1 MSGVWGLH
9 PCTPNH
15 KCRFYSGKRVSL
27 AVKLIK
33 ITNKFLKSSLH
44 LSQRAVN
51 TKESQIRE
59 ASRYCVKY
67 GAINLAQGLP
77 DFGAPEAL
85 KLAAQQAIAA
95 DHNQYA
101 DTWGIE
107 PLRLAIAAKMQRDNH
122 IMVDPETEITVCCG
136 ATEGLNLALMAV
148 LNAGDRCLIFE
159 PFYENYIPNL
169 ATVCGIPEF
178 ITLEAPNWEITRE
191 MLDRAFGKG
200 LKAVILNTPANPTG
214 KVWTLA
220 ELELLAEYCDRY
232 DVYIITDEIYEY
244 IIYEGEHI
252 SMLSLAGMSD
262 RTIVVNGFSK
272 TFCITGWR
280 LGYTVANP
288 TLTAAMRRIHD
299 FLTIC
304 APAPLQY
311 AALAAL
317 DFGRD
322 YYQNMAKDYERKRN
336 LLFSALKAMGLS
348 PVLPQGAYYIWTDSS
363 PLADNANDA
372 ALRLAQEAGV
382 AAVPGN
388 CFSNPNCDRIN
399 GLRFCFAKKDS
410 TIAAAV
416 SQMQKFQFS

>member
-1 MSGVWGLH
+1 M
-9 PCTPNH
+9 
-15 KCRFYSGKRVSL
+15 
-27 AVKLIK
+27 
-33 ITNKFLKSSLH
+33 KSSLN
-44 LSQRAVN
+44 LSQRAIS

-77 DFGAPEAL
+77 DFPAPEAL
-85 KLAAQQAIAA
+85 KIAAQSAIAA

-101 DTWGIE
+101 DTWGLE
-107 PLRLAIAAKMQRDNH
+107 PLRVAIAAKMQRDNN
-122 IMVDPETEITVCCG
+122 IKVDPDTEITVCCG
-136 ATEGLNLALMAV
+136 ATEGLNIALMTV
-148 LNAGDRCLIFE
+148 INPGDRCLIFE

-169 ATVCGIPEF
+169 ATVGGIPEF
-178 ITLEAPNWEITRE
+178 ITLEAPHWEITRE
-191 MLDRAFGKG
+191 MLDRAFAKG
-200 LKAVILNTPANPTG
+200 LKAVIINSPANPTG

-220 ELELLAEYCDRY
+220 ELELLAEYCDRH
-232 DVYIITDEIYEY
+232 DVYVITDEIYEY
-244 IIYEGEHI
+244 ILYSGEHI
-252 SMLSLAGMSD
+252 SMLNLAGMSD

-272 TFCITGWR
+272 TFCVTGWR
-280 LGYTVANP
+280 LGYTVANS

-317 DFGRD
+317 EFGRD
-322 YYQNMAKDYERKRN
+322 YYQNMAADYQHKRD
-336 LLFSALKAMGLS
+336 LLYYALKDMGLS
-348 PVLPQGAYYIWTDSS
+348 PVLPNGAYYIWTDSS
-363 PLADNANDA
+363 VLADDANGA

-388 CFSNPNCDRIN
+388 CFSNPNRDRIN

-410 TIAAAV
+410 TIKAAV
-416 SQMQKFQFS
+416 ERMARYRI

>member
-1 MSGVWGLH
+1 M
-9 PCTPNH
+9 
-15 KCRFYSGKRVSL
+15 
-27 AVKLIK
+27 
-33 ITNKFLKSSLH
+33 KSSLT
-44 LSQRAVN
+44 LSQRAIS

-77 DFGAPEAL
+77 DFPAPEAL
-85 KLAAQQAIAA
+85 KIAAQQAIAA

-101 DTWGIE
+101 DTWGLE
-107 PLRLAIAAKMQRDNH
+107 PLRVAIAAKMQRDNN
-122 IMVDPETEITVCCG
+122 IKVDPDTEITVCCG
-136 ATEGLNLALMAV
+136 ATEGLNIALMAV
-148 LNAGDRCLIFE
+148 INPGDRCLIFE

-169 ATVCGIPEF
+169 ATVGGIPEF
-178 ITLEAPNWEITRE
+178 ITLEAPHWEITRE
-191 MLDRAFGKG
+191 MLDLAFAKG
-200 LKAVILNTPANPTG
+200 LKAVIINSPANPTG

-220 ELELLAEYCDRY
+220 ELELLAEYCDRH
-232 DVYIITDEIYEY
+232 DVYVITDEIYEY
-244 IIYEGEHI
+244 ILYSGEHI

-272 TFCITGWR
+272 TFCVTGWR

-317 DFGRD
+317 EFGRD
-322 YYQNMAKDYERKRN
+322 YYQNMAADYQQKRD
-336 LLFSALKAMGLS
+336 LLYYALKDMGLS
-348 PVLPQGAYYIWTDSS
+348 PVLPLGAYYIWTDSS
-363 PLADNANDA
+363 VLADDANGA

-388 CFSNPNCDRIN
+388 CFSNPTRNRIN

-416 SQMQKFQFS
+416 ERMARYRI

>member
-1 MSGVWGLH
+1 M
-9 PCTPNH
+9 
-15 KCRFYSGKRVSL
+15 
-27 AVKLIK
+27 
-33 ITNKFLKSSLH
+33 KSHLN
-44 LSQRAVN
+44 LSQRAIN

-59 ASRYCVKY
+59 ASRYCGKY

-77 DFGAPEAL
+77 DFPAPEAL
-85 KLAAQQAIAA
+85 KIAAQQAIAA

-101 DTWGIE
+101 DTWGLE
-107 PLRLAIAAKMQRDNH
+107 PLRIAIAAKMQRDNH
-122 IMVDPETEITVCCG
+122 VTVDPDTEITVCCG
-136 ATEGLNLALMAV
+136 ATEGLNIALMAI
-148 LNAGDRCLIFE
+148 LDPGDRCLIFE

-169 ATVCGIPEF
+169 ATVGGIPEF
-178 ITLEAPNWEITRE
+178 ITLQAPNWEITKE
-191 MLDRAFGKG
+191 MLDQAFARG
-200 LKAVILNTPANPTG
+200 LKAVILNSPANPTG

-244 IIYEGEHI
+244 ILYEGNHI

-272 TFCITGWR
+272 TFCVTGWR

-317 DFGRD
+317 AFGQD
-322 YYQNMAKDYERKRN
+322 YYQNMAKDYQRKRD
-336 LLFSALKAMGLS
+336 LLFSALKDIGLS
-348 PVLPQGAYYIWTDSS
+348 PVLPKGAYYIWTDSS
-363 PLADNANDA
+363 VLADDANAA
-372 ALRLAQEAGV
+372 ALRLAKEAGV

-388 CFSNPNCDRIN
+388 CFTNPNCDRTN
-399 GLRFCFAKKDS
+399 GLRFCFAKQDS
-410 TIAAAV
+410 TIQAAV
-416 SQMQKFQFS
+416 ERMARYAKR

>member
-1 MSGVWGLH
+1 
-9 PCTPNH
+9 
-15 KCRFYSGKRVSL
+15 
-27 AVKLIK
+27 
-33 ITNKFLKSSLH
+33 LKSSLN
-44 LSQRAVN
+44 LSQRAID

-77 DFGAPEAL
+77 DFPAPEAL
-85 KLAAQQAIAA
+85 KLAAQQAIAL

-101 DTWGIE
+101 DTWGLE
-107 PLRLAIAAKMQRDNH
+107 PLRVAIAAKMQRDNK
-122 IMVDPETEITVCCG
+122 ITVDPDTEITVCCG
-136 ATEGLNLALMAV
+136 ATEGLNIALMAIM
-148 LNAGDRCLIFE
+148 NAGDRCLIFE

-169 ATVCGIPEF
+169 ATVGGIPEF
-178 ITLEAPNWEITRE
+178 IMLEAPHWEITRE
-191 MLDRAFGKG
+191 MLDRAFAKG
-200 LKAVILNTPANPTG
+200 LKAVILNSPANPTG
-214 KVWTLA
+214 KVWTLS

-244 IIYEGEHI
+244 IIYTGAHI

-317 DFGRD
+317 EFGRE
-322 YYQNMAKDYERKRN
+322 YYQNMSMDYQRKRD
-336 LLFSALKAMGLS
+336 LLYSALKDMGLS
-348 PVLPQGAYYIWTDSS
+348 PVLPHGAYYMWTDSS
-363 PLADNANDA
+363 VLADNANDA
-372 ALRLAQEAGV
+372 ALRLAKEAKV

-388 CFSNPNCDRIN
+388 CFSNPTSDRIN

-416 SQMQKFQFS
+416 KQMEKFKLY